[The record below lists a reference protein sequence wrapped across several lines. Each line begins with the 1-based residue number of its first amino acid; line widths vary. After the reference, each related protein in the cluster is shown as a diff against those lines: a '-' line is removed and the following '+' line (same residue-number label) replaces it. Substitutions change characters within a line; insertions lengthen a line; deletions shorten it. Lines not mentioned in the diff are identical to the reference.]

1 MNDSYLIPA
10 NTKNGSLILGIF
22 KPFDLILLGTGIVLS
37 LILLMTLSMDYTWQV
52 VIVLFPGALCAFL
65 VIPIPNYHN
74 ILSIIIDCYTFFTSR
89 QKYEWK
95 GWCVNDVKDS
105 K

>member
-10 NTKNGSLILGIF
+10 NTKNGSLILGLF

-37 LILLMTLSMDYTWQV
+37 LILLMSLSMDYTWQV

-74 ILSIIIDCYTFFTSR
+74 ILSIIIDCYTFFTNR